1 MKIQTG
7 SRAHTL
13 AAMIAAKLPIPAGFV
28 IAAEAF
34 EAFVEHNAIDTIV
47 SEALHGKSF
56 DSAKELK
63 SISTQIKKRILSG
76 EFPHD
81 IAKQIL
87 SMYVKLGEPRVI
99 LFPSITLAEKDFDSF
114 TPGDTTFFGYSGD
127 ANLFEGIKELW
138 SHFFNP
144 APLYYRLKHKK
155 AHFDLPFAITVQT
168 FPPAKVSGVLFTDD
182 PTSHTKQTVLVK
194 VVFGEGALVGNFDGA
209 DYYWIKRGTGE
220 VYKSSAD
227 TQKTKIHFAHGDE
240 EVERLSSVQSKK
252 RKATPLL
259 LEQLG
264 KLANKLQQHAFFPQ
278 HATFSFDG
286 RTLSLIDT
294 KAAPAHAHTPRPA
307 APVPLKASAAARAK
321 QTNSVTLGL
330 LHPLTQASH
339 LPTVTHLSGHLYIQ
353 PQYLLSQYE
362 ENLSEQKKRL
372 LIHEVARTVAF
383 VAQHCKA
390 DHGFIYAF
398 PKVPN
403 SASHVEAQLQA
414 LQDVRQNFPLLPLL
428 LVADTTGTQPYRL
441 WVATWNTHGFVRSS
455 HIRHATL
462 ITTPAGV
469 HALDE
474 SSSVG
479 LDAVVVDVDSLDH
492 FIHGGGVSDKEIQS
506 TDALVQA
513 LQRICTWCDHNGI
526 QAIFSSKRPVDYA
539 MLEQLAADLSIEWIT
554 TDRTYSL
561 LKLALM

>member
-13 AAMIAAKLPIPAGFV
+13 SAMLAAKLPIPAGFV

-34 EAFVEHNAIDTIV
+34 DAFVEHNAIDTV
-47 SEALHGKSF
+47 VAEALQGKSF
-56 DSAKELK
+56 DSVKELK
-63 SISTQIKKRILSG
+63 SISTQIKKRIRSG
-76 EFPHD
+76 EFPDD

-87 SMYVKLGEPRVI
+87 SMYVKIGQPRVI
-99 LFPSITLAEKDFDSF
+99 LFPSITLAQKDLDSF
-114 TPGDTTFFGYSGD
+114 TPGDTTFFGYTGD

-138 SHFFNP
+138 SHFFDP

-155 AHFDLPFAITVQT
+155 DHFDLPFAITVQS
-168 FPPAKVSGVLFTDD
+168 FPKAKVSGVLYTDD
-182 PTSHTKQTVLVK
+182 PTSHTKQTVLAK
-194 VVFGEGALVGNFDGA
+194 IVFGEGALIGELEGA

-220 VYKSSAD
+220 VYKSSTD
-227 TQKTKIHFAHGDE
+227 VQKTKIHFAHGE
-240 EVERLSSVQSKK
+240 EETERLSKEQSKK
-252 RKATPLL
+252 RKASALL

-278 HATFSFDG
+278 HAIFSFDG
-286 RTLSLIDT
+286 RTVSLIDT
-294 KAAPAHAHTPRPA
+294 KAAPAHTH
-307 APVPLKASAAARAK
+307 APKTAQPVSEQASRSV
-321 QTNSVTLGL
+321 QTKSTGSVTLGL
-330 LHPLTQASH
+330 MHPLTQASH
-339 LPTVTHLSGHLYIQ
+339 VPTVSHLRGHLYID

-372 LIHEVARTVAF
+372 LTHEVQRTVSF

-390 DHGFIYAF
+390 DHGFVYAF
-398 PKVPN
+398 PKTPH
-403 SASHVEAQLQA
+403 SPSHLDAQLLA
-414 LQDVRQNFPLLPLL
+414 LQVVRKNFPLLPLL
-428 LVADTTGTQPYRL
+428 LLADTTGTQPYRL

-455 HIRHATL
+455 HIGHATL

-479 LDAVVVDVDSLDH
+479 LDAVVVDVDRLDH
-492 FIHGGGVSDKEIQS
+492 FIHGGSVSDKEIQS
-506 TDALVQA
+506 TDALMQA
-513 LQRICTWCDHNGI
+513 LQHICTWCNHNGI

-539 MLEQLAADLSIEWIT
+539 MLKSLAADLSIEWVT
-554 TDRTYSL
+554 TDRGYSL
-561 LKLALM
+561 LNSAV